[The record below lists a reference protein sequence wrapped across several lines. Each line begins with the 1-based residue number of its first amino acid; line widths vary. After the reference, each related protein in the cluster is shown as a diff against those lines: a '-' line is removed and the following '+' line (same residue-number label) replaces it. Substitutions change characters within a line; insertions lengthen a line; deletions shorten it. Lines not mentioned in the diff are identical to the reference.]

1 MSSDDLLC
9 YSIMHNGPFVHCH
22 PRDSFNVNI
31 ASPFSKNQ
39 RGWTLPPLNL
49 FHTKQHVPEGTRVYG
64 SYVWDEQERFDRAR
78 GSFDSNYSNSVSS
91 SSTCS
96 SPKVALEIL
105 GDFSRKIVA
114 DARPKADNG
123 NKEHKR
129 RQRSGPSCDSC
140 RARKIKCN
148 AEISVMSKNVSEKE
162 LLHFVSGSDAKKL
175 LENGHLPLGDN
186 LGLFIS
192 NNKLIKLR
200 GCFSCKNKGI
210 DCHFSKG
217 FTKDD
222 FMMDNNRRIVMVT
235 SLVHKPDYKGKD
247 RRQKV

>member
-9 YSIMHNGPFVHCH
+9 YSIMHNGPFVHGH
-22 PRDSFNVNI
+22 PCVSFNLDI
-31 ASPFSKNQ
+31 ASPFNRNQ
-39 RGWTLPPLNL
+39 RGWALPPLNL
-49 FHTKQHVPEGTRVYG
+49 SHSKQQVFDGTRVYG
-64 SYVWDEQERFDRAR
+64 GYVWDQAERFDRAWD
-78 GSFDSNYSNSVSS
+78 SFDSNYSHSVSS

-96 SPKVALEIL
+96 SPKVALETL
-105 GDFSRKIVA
+105 GKLPQKFGT
-114 DARPKADNG
+114 DARPKVDDDT
-123 NKEHKR
+123 KEHKR
-129 RQRSGPSCDSC
+129 RQRRGPSCDSC

-148 AEISVMSKNVSEKE
+148 AEISVMSKGVSEKE
-162 LLHFVSGSDAKKL
+162 LHHFVSADEVKEL
-175 LENGHLPLGDN
+175 LEKGHLALGDN

-222 FMMDNNRRIVMVT
+222 FMMDNSRRIVMVT
-235 SLVHKPDYKGKD
+235 SLVHKPDYKAKD
-247 RRQKV
+247 RSQKV